1 MFLGGLTE
9 DAQDP
14 AHVPRVPETTALAAR
29 VTAVAAEVAMTE
41 EVTLGGRAVRIERGN
56 PLETPPRPA
65 PRRRSLTAMTKKV
78 HLSLLVFLTLW

>member
-29 VTAVAAEVAMTE
+29 VTAVAVEVAMTE
-41 EVTLGGRAVRIERGN
+41 EVTPGGRAVRIERGN

-65 PRRRSLTAMTKKV
+65 PRRRSLTATTKKV